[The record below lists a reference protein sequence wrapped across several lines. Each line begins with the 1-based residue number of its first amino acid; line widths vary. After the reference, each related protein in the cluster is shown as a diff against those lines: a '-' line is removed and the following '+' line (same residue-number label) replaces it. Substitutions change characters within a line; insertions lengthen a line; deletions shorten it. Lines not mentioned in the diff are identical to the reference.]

1 LLHRLSL
8 SFLRRETKFRT
19 VQLFEKIINDFYW
32 FIEWYII
39 SSVGCLIKM
48 FAWRQVKFM
57 GLCGKKRRKN
67 LWDCVQRNIKNIHT
81 TKERLWEN
89 MNKNMQ
95 NKIKSA
101 QKRSAFF
108 PQLGCT
114 WGHAQVIGLSQASS
128 PARLGCPRLAG
139 VVLAWVLPRI
149 AGSGLLVYSTVYHW
163 FVGLLV

>member
-1 LLHRLSL
+1 
-8 SFLRRETKFRT
+8 
-19 VQLFEKIINDFYW
+19 V
-32 FIEWYII
+32 
-39 SSVGCLIKM
+39 
-48 FAWRQVKFM
+48 
-57 GLCGKKRRKN
+57 GKKRRKN

-114 WGHAQVIGLSQASS
+114 WGHAQVIGLSQASR

-163 FVGLLV
+163 FVGLLVWSTVYQAFWTINNLRNKMKGLNENYKRKNNANQKIH